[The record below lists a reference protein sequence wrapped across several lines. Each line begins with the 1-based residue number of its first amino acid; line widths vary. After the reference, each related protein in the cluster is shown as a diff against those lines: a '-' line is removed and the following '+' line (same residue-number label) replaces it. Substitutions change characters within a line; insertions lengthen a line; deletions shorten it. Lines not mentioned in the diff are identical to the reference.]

1 MRYSKLLTK
10 NLEKSIL
17 LLKGKIINMKYLKN
31 ILFVNYKISLF
42 TFLLLYL
49 FANTAKADH
58 LVGSDISYQCT
69 SSPGVYKVTL
79 KIYRDCA
86 GAYMCPGCANTPG
99 SMSGCTTA
107 NACCG
112 FSNTIIGK
120 DAGCAGVNFGSFV
133 LAAVSAT
140 SGYDIIQTCTSIT
153 TICSNCN
160 TRSAGTY
167 SPGIEVYTFE
177 GNVDLSSIPSTCCR
191 ISLGFSTCCRN
202 LASTTILSF
211 NYFTE
216 AIVNRCQVPCNSA
229 PTFTN
234 DAAALV
240 CAGVDFVYNLGA
252 IDPDGDSLS
261 FAFGQSLQGFNS
273 FVQYKP
279 PYSAG
284 YPLPYFGAP
293 NPNAAYPA
301 GLRIDPLTGDVLF
314 RPLGE
319 FVSNLVI
326 EVTQWRLINGVY
338 VNVGMTRRDVQ
349 FQTRLCLSNKVP
361 RIKAYRNGVLQTGLA
376 FTVCAGQ
383 QICLD
388 IVAEDQQDLLASPQI
403 VADTTDLKWNN
414 PGLYNPLMAG
424 ATFVRNYILSQR
436 VVQGPKADSFKFC
449 WTPPVSAARAQPH
462 SFTVTGTDRFCP
474 LKAFAIR
481 GVNIIVI
488 AVPTSVITVPN
499 NFCGYRTFNFTH
511 SNPTQTTL
519 DPTKSKWHIETFPGS
534 GAFTVVTAVPGTNNP
549 VYRHHFN
556 NAGTYKWRLALSS
569 DRPLP
574 DGCPSLDSGTV
585 TIGEPLDVSV
595 RDTYNCVGSP
605 VTVKALASGGNR
617 VGNQA
622 GYQFFQGNLASQTV
636 IKGNLDPNVGFGITI
651 DSFAAVTPSNVGNQ
665 TMYKVKIRDSDG
677 CLDSTTFQVLTRAL
691 PLREL
696 TPKIRLCEG
705 DDTSLFVG
713 LNNNVPVL
721 RSYWYL
727 APNLTTTIDTNFT
740 HPINDLK
747 FSDSATYVLRKT
759 DIYGCNNLDT
769 TMLYVNS
776 PVNFISPK
784 DSTCQNDPPFALRG
798 KFNTMYIDSFVW
810 FNMGSTTQ
818 LIENDTLLLP
828 TTIAGT
834 TLYNLRGYHTYD
846 GRTCFKDDTASLKIN
861 GLPNITNR
869 PQPVALC
876 NDQGLYN
883 LGSVQT
889 SNPVANQTTQV
900 WSYPP
905 NPNAITSAGNVIR
918 IDSLRYIPGTYVGK
932 AFGNYVY
939 LSVKANTT
947 GCFRKDSVLLGI
959 FPVAPVAITGPPKFC
974 DFDKGYGLYNLTKLF
989 NPSGLD
995 EVWTGRGVSY
1005 NSLTKRYTFTPTDT
1019 NNSDPSLNVRTGLT
1033 LATDSNVLKYEFNL
1047 AFPPTIQVAFAPAR
1061 PGIITMSSPLLGC
1074 PSSDTVLFRVTK
1086 SPIVHAGIIPTI
1098 CIGDDSVYLSSRALA
1113 GTNSTTAANPAT
1125 SYWYFAAP
1133 NASLG
1138 AIARG
1143 QVFMPFHPSIVVPND
1158 GQKVYSIIYADI
1170 ATGCRAA
1177 DTTDITVK
1185 GIPNVSILTNPLA
1198 DSAVC
1203 LTQDKIVFTLNPD
1216 PVTLPSID
1224 SISFTGAPNL
1234 SASIGSSAFLDI
1246 KNNTSIL
1253 EQVYNL
1259 RYYYR
1264 TSEGCSNSA
1273 TKAIRVQFPPEVQLS
1288 KNGSACEYGGSFTI
1302 DVLKSPS
1309 SKHPYNLAWSVVN
1322 GTGTPISSTNTQFTY
1337 SPSAAE
1343 KAAGK
1348 VTINIITT
1356 NNGLCAAASDQSDFV
1371 INPKPFADFTGIDSG
1386 CVRAGI
1392 PLNITLTA
1400 APNPVPDCNYIWEID
1415 GVVEIDSLNK
1425 SVYNKSFTT
1434 PKTYPIKLT
1443 VINKTTGCVDTSDIK
1458 NSTAWLTPT
1467 ADFDPDK
1474 DETTIARPYFTFT
1487 NKTTPLDNNTYTWN
1501 LSVDPV
1507 TKLPRTS
1514 TIVNPKDIAFIAD
1527 TAQIAIRLVAIS
1539 DKGCID
1545 SVTKYIRINPDITV
1559 FIPNVFYPA
1568 SSGVPGS
1575 GSSLP
1580 LEDCN
1585 VNGIPC
1591 NKHFFVQASGF
1602 ENIEI
1607 YVYNRWGK
1615 LVFESKDNKETWKV
1629 HKGWDGTDMKS
1640 GGECQQDAYVYQIFA
1655 QSYSGK
1661 KYQYSGSVTLLR

>member
-1 MRYSKLLTK
+1 MQKVFLQLKSFKLV
-10 NLEKSIL
+10 L
-17 LLKGKIINMKYLKN
+17 LLVFGM
-31 ILFVNYKISLF
+31 ILFSNQSSA
-42 TFLLLYL
+42 T
-49 FANTAKADH
+49 H

-69 SSPGVYKVTL
+69 STPGVYKVTM

-86 GAYMCPGCANTPG
+86 GISLCGGCNNAIPNGTV
-99 SMSGCTTA
+99 SGCTTA
-107 NACCG
+107 SSGWGTQIVGA
-112 FSNTIIGK
+112 SP
-120 DAGCAGVNFGSFV
+120 GCVGVNFGSFV
-133 LAAVSAT
+133 LTAVSGT
-140 SGYDIIQTCTSIT
+140 SGFDIIQTCTSVFT
-153 TICSNCN
+153 VCTNCN
-160 TRSAGTY
+160 TRTAGTF
-167 SPGIEVYTFE
+167 SPGIEVYTYE
-177 GNVDLSSIPSTCCR
+177 GNVDLSGIPSTCCNV
-191 ISLGFSTCCRN
+191 ILGANTCCRN
-202 LASTTILSF
+202 DALTTIVPGSF
-211 NYFTE
+211 QTVCV
-216 AIVNRCQVPCNSA
+216 VNRCQTPCNSA

-261 FAFGQSLQGFNS
+261 YTFGQSLQGIGS
-273 FVQYKP
+273 FVSYKP

-284 YPLPYFGAP
+284 YPFPYFGAP
-293 NPNAAYPA
+293 NQNAAYPA
-301 GLRIDPLTGDVLF
+301 GLRIDPLTGDVMF
-314 RPLGE
+314 RPMGV
-319 FVSNLVI
+319 FVANLVI
-326 EVTQWRLINGVY
+326 EVTQWKLIGGVY
-338 VNVGMTRRDVQ
+338 VNVGVTRRDVQ
-349 FQTRLCLSNKVP
+349 FQTRLCLSNKIPVV
-361 RIKAYRNGVLQTGLA
+361 KAYRNGILQTGLA

-388 IVAEDQQDLLASPQI
+388 IVAQDQQDLTASPQI

-414 PGLYNPLMAG
+414 PGLYNPVMAS

-436 VVQGPKADSFKFC
+436 VTQGPKADSFKFC
-449 WTPPVSAARAQPH
+449 WTPPVSAARPQPH
-462 SFTVTGTDRFCP
+462 SFTVTGSDRFCP
-474 LKAFAIR
+474 VKAFATR
-481 GVNIIVI
+481 GINITVI
-488 AVPTSVITVPN
+488 AIPVPAITVVDN
-499 NFCGYRTFNFTH
+499 KCGFRTFNFTLQ
-511 SNPTQTTL
+511 NPGQTTL
-519 DPTKSKWHIETFPGS
+519 DPTKSKWQIETFPGS
-534 GAFTVVTAVPGTNNP
+534 GGFTVANASPGVGNPIYRHYFNNP
-549 VYRHHFN
+549 
-556 NAGTYKWRLALSS
+556 GTYKWRLALNSQQPV
-569 DRPLP
+569 PL
-574 DGCPSLDSGTV
+574 GCPSLDSGTV
-585 TIGEPLDVSV
+585 TIGIPLDVSV

-605 VTVKALASGGNR
+605 VTVKAVATGGNR

-636 IKGNLDPNVGFGITI
+636 VKGNLDPNVGFGITI
-651 DSFAAVTPSNVGNQ
+651 DSFLTVTPSNVGNQ
-665 TMYKVKIRDSDG
+665 TMYKVKVRDSDG
-677 CLDSTTFQVLTRAL
+677 CLDSTTFNVLTRAL

-713 LNNNVPVL
+713 NNGSVPVL

-727 APNLTTTIDTNFT
+727 APNLTTPIDTQPT
-740 HPINDLK
+740 YTMNDLK

-759 DIYGCNNLDT
+759 DIYGCKTLDT
-769 TMLYVNS
+769 TLLYVNS

-784 DSTCQNDPPFALRG
+784 DSACQNDPTFALRG
-798 KFNTMYIDSFVW
+798 RFNTMYIDSFVW
-810 FNMGSTTQ
+810 YNMGSTTQ
-818 LIENDTLLLP
+818 ILENDTLLLP
-828 TTIAGT
+828 TTTVGT
-834 TLYNLRGYHTYD
+834 TLYTLRGYQTYD
-846 GRTCFKDDTASLKIN
+846 GRTCYKDDTASLKIN
-861 GLPNITNR
+861 GLPTITNR

-876 NDQGLYN
+876 SDQGLYN

-889 SNPVANQTTQV
+889 SNPSASQTIQV

-918 IDSLRYIPGTYVGK
+918 TDSLKNIPGVYVGK

-939 LSVKANTT
+939 LSVKATTT
-947 GCFRKDSVLLGI
+947 GCFRRDSVLLGI
-959 FPVAPVAITGPPKFC
+959 FPVAPVSITGPPKFC
-974 DFDKGYGLYNLTKLF
+974 DFDKAYGLYNLTKLF

-995 EVWTGRGVSY
+995 ETWTGRGVSY
-1005 NSLTKRYTFTPTDT
+1005 NPLTKRYTFTPTDT
-1019 NNSDPSLNVRTGLT
+1019 NNLDPTTNVRTGLS

-1047 AFPPTIQVAFAPAR
+1047 AFPPTIQVSFIPAR
-1061 PGIITMSSPLLGC
+1061 PGIVTMSPPFAGC

-1086 SPIVHAGIIPTI
+1086 SPIVRAGIIPTI
-1098 CIGDDSVYLSSRALA
+1098 CVGDDSVFLSSRALP

-1143 QVFMPFHPSIVVPND
+1143 QVFMPFHPNIVVPND
-1158 GQKVYSIIYADI
+1158 GQQIYKIIYADV

-1185 GIPNVSILTNPLA
+1185 GIPNVSILTSPLS

-1203 LTQDKIVFTLNPD
+1203 LTQDKIIFNLNPD
-1216 PVTLPSID
+1216 PATLPSID

-1234 SASIGSSAFLDI
+1234 SASIGASSAFLDI
-1246 KNNTSIL
+1246 KNNASIL

-1273 TKAIRVQFPPEVQLS
+1273 TKAIRVQFPPDVQLS

-1302 DVLKSPS
+1302 DVLKTPS
-1309 SKHPYNLAWSVVN
+1309 SKHPYNLAWSVLN
-1322 GTGTPISSTNTQFTY
+1322 QSGTIISSTNTQFTY

-1348 VTINIITT
+1348 VTISIITT
-1356 NNGLCAAASDQSDFV
+1356 NNGLCAAASDQSEFI
-1371 INPKPFADFTGIDSG
+1371 INPKPVADFTGIDSA

-1400 APNPVPDCNYIWEID
+1400 VPNPVPDCNYIWEIE

-1425 SVYNKSFTT
+1425 TVYNKSFTT
-1434 PKTYPIKLT
+1434 PKSYPIKLT
-1443 VINKTTGCVDTSDIK
+1443 VINKTTGCVDTSSIK
-1458 NSTAWLTPT
+1458 TSTAWLTPT

-1474 DETTIARPYFTFT
+1474 LETTIAKPYFTFK
-1487 NKTTPLDNNTYTWN
+1487 NKTNPLANNTYLWH

-1507 TKLPRTS
+1507 TELKRTS
-1514 TIVNPKDIAFIAD
+1514 TVIDPTDIAFKAD
-1527 TAQIAIRLVAIS
+1527 TAEIAIKLIAIS

-1559 FIPNVFYPA
+1559 FIPNVFYP
-1568 SSGVPGS
+1568 STNGIIGS
-1575 GSSLP
+1575 GSKLP
-1580 LEDCN
+1580 LSDC
-1585 VNGIPC
+1585 VINGIPC
-1591 NKHFFVQASGF
+1591 NSHFFVQASGF

-1607 YVYNRWGK
+1607 YIYNRWGK
-1615 LVFESKDNKETWKV
+1615 LVYESKDNKETWPKNT
-1629 HKGWDGTDMKS
+1629 GWDGTDMKS

-1655 QSYSGK
+1655 SSFSGK

>member
-1 MRYSKLLTK
+1 MKKVFIQLNSFKLV
-10 NLEKSIL
+10 L
-17 LLKGKIINMKYLKN
+17 LLVFGMIMFSNQ
-31 ILFVNYKISLF
+31 SHA
-42 TFLLLYL
+42 T
-49 FANTAKADH
+49 H

-69 SSPGVYKVTL
+69 STPGIYKVTM

-86 GAYMCPGCANTPG
+86 GIPLCNGCTNSIPNGTV
-99 SMSGCTTA
+99 SGCTTA
-107 NACCG
+107 SSGWATQIVG
-112 FSNTIIGK
+112 ASP
-120 DAGCAGVNFGSFV
+120 GCVGVNFGSFV
-133 LAAVSAT
+133 LTAVSAT
-140 SGYDIIQTCTSIT
+140 SGFDIIQTCTSVY
-153 TICSNCN
+153 TICTNCN
-160 TRSAGTY
+160 TRNAGTF
-167 SPGIEVYTFE
+167 SPGIEVYTYE
-177 GNVDLSSIPSTCCR
+177 GNVDLSGIPSTCCNV
-191 ISLGFSTCCRN
+191 ILGANTCCRN
-202 LASTTILSF
+202 NALTTIVPGSF
-211 NYFTE
+211 QTVCV
-216 AIVNRCQVPCNSA
+216 VNRCQTPCNSA

-234 DAAALV
+234 DAAAIV
-240 CAGVDFVYNLGA
+240 CGGADFVYNLGA

-261 FAFGQSLQGFNS
+261 YSFGQSLQGIGS
-273 FVQYKP
+273 FVSYVP

-284 YPLPYFGAP
+284 YPFPYFGAP
-293 NPNAAYPA
+293 NQNAAYPA
-301 GLRIDPLTGDVLF
+301 GIRIDPATGDVLF
-314 RPLGE
+314 RPMGV

-326 EVTQWRLINGVY
+326 EVTQWRLVSGVY
-338 VNVGMTRRDVQ
+338 VNVGVTRRDVQ
-349 FQTRLCLSNKVP
+349 FQSQFCINNRIP

-388 IVAEDQQDLLASPQI
+388 IVAEDQFDLTTSPQI
-403 VADTTDLKWNN
+403 LADTTDLKWNN
-414 PGLYNPLMAG
+414 PGLYNPVMTT

-436 VVQGPKADSFKFC
+436 NTQGPKADSFKFC

-462 SFTVTGTDRFCP
+462 SFTVTGSDRFCP
-474 LKAFAIR
+474 VKAFATR
-481 GVNIIVI
+481 GINITVI
-488 AVPTSVITVPN
+488 AVPTSVKTVVD

-511 SNPTQTTL
+511 SNPSQTTL
-519 DPTKSKWHIETFPGS
+519 NASLSKWYIENAPGS
-534 GAFTVVTAVPGTNNP
+534 GAQTGSGGFTVVTAVPGNNNP
-549 VYRHHFN
+549 VYRHHFSQ
-556 NAGTYKWRLALSS
+556 AGTYKWKLALNSQQPV
-569 DRPLP
+569 PL
-574 DGCPSLDSGTV
+574 GCPSLDSGTV

-622 GYQFFQGNLASQTV
+622 GFQFFQGNLASQTV

-651 DSFAAVTPSNVGNQ
+651 DSFVAVTPSNVGNQ

-677 CLDSTTFQVLTRAL
+677 CLDSATFQVLTRAL

-713 LNNNVPVL
+713 NNGNVPVL

-740 HPINDLK
+740 HTLTDLK

-759 DIYGCNNLDT
+759 DIYGCNTLDT
-769 TMLYVNS
+769 TLLYVND
-776 PVNFISPK
+776 PVNFVSPK
-784 DSTCQNDPPFALRG
+784 DSACQNDPPFALRG
-798 KFNTMYIDSFVW
+798 RFNTMYIDSFVW

-828 TTIAGT
+828 TTTAGT
-834 TLYNLRGYHTYD
+834 TLYNLRGYQTYD

-889 SNPVANQTTQV
+889 SNPAANQTTQV

-959 FPVAPVAITGPPKFC
+959 FPVAPVSITGPPKFC
-974 DFDKGYGLYNLTKLF
+974 DFDKGYGLYNLTRLF

-1019 NNSDPSLNVRTGLT
+1019 NNTDPSLNVRTGLT

-1061 PGIITMSSPLLGC
+1061 PGIVTMSSPLNGC
-1074 PSSDTVLFRVTK
+1074 PSSDTVVFRVTK
-1086 SPIVHAGIIPTI
+1086 SPIVRAGIIPTI
-1098 CIGDDSVYLSSRALA
+1098 CVGDDSVYLSSRALA

-1133 NASLG
+1133 IVPASLSG

-1143 QVFMPFHPSIVVPND
+1143 QVFAPMHPSISVPND
-1158 GQKVYSIIYADI
+1158 GQKVYSIIYADV

-1185 GIPNVSILTNPLA
+1185 GIPNVSILTSPLA

-1203 LTQDKIVFTLNPD
+1203 LTQDKIVFNLNPD
-1216 PVTLPSID
+1216 PATLPSID

-1234 SASIGSSAFLDI
+1234 TASIGSSAFLDI

-1273 TKAIRVQFPPEVQLS
+1273 TKAIRVQFPPDVQLS

-1309 SKHPYNLAWSVVN
+1309 SLHSYNLAWSVLN
-1322 GTGTPISSTNTQFTY
+1322 GTGTTISSTNTQFTY

-1348 VTINIITT
+1348 VTINITTT
-1356 NNGLCAAASDQSDFV
+1356 NNGLCAAASDQSDFI

-1386 CVRAGI
+1386 CVRNGI

-1400 APNPVPDCNYIWEID
+1400 APNPVPDCNYIWEIE

-1443 VINKTTGCVDTSDIK
+1443 VINKTTGCVDTSDVK

-1474 DETTIARPYFTFT
+1474 LETTIARPYFTFT
-1487 NKTTPLDNNTYTWN
+1487 NKTNPIDNNTYTWDLN
-1501 LSVDPV
+1501 VDPV
-1507 TKLPRTS
+1507 TLLPRTS
-1514 TIVNPKDIAFIAD
+1514 TVVNPTDIAFIAD

-1559 FIPNVFYPA
+1559 FIPNVFYPQT
-1568 SSGVPGS
+1568 GS
-1575 GSSLP
+1575 IGGSTLM
-1580 LEDCN
+1580 DCMI
-1585 VNGIPC
+1585 NGIPC
-1591 NKHFFVQASGF
+1591 NRHFFVQASGF

-1615 LVFESKDNKETWKV
+1615 LVYESKENKETWKN
-1629 HKGWDGTDMKS
+1629 HTGWNGIDMKS

>member
-1 MRYSKLLTK
+1 MK
-10 NLEKSIL
+10 NF
-17 LLKGKIINMKYLKN
+17 KN
-31 ILFVNYKISLF
+31 ILTVNFKTSLLIL
-42 TFLLLYL
+42 FLLFV
-49 FANTAKADH
+49 FANQLKADH

-69 SSPGVYKVTL
+69 STPGVYKVSL

-86 GAYMCPGCANTPG
+86 GAYMCPGCTATPG

-120 DAGCAGVNFGSFV
+120 DPSCNGINFGIFTLV
-133 LAAVSAT
+133 AVSAS
-140 SGYDIIQTCTSIT
+140 SGYDIIQTCTSVN
-153 TICSNCN
+153 TICTNCN
-160 TRSAGTY
+160 TRSAGTF

-177 GNVDLSSIPSTCCR
+177 GNVDLTAIPSSCCR
-191 ISLGFSTCCRN
+191 VSLGFSTCCRN
-202 LASTTILSF
+202 LASTTILSS

-216 AIVNRCQVPCNSA
+216 SIVNRCQTPCNSA

-240 CAGVDFVYNLGA
+240 CGGVDFVYNLGA

-261 FAFGQSLQGFNS
+261 YAFGQSLQGFNS

-279 PYSAG
+279 PFSAG
-284 YPLPYFGAP
+284 YPLSYFGAP
-293 NPNAAYPA
+293 NPNGAYPS
-301 GLRIDPLTGDVLF
+301 GLRIDPVTGDVLF
-314 RPLGE
+314 RPMGI

-326 EVTQWRLINGVY
+326 EVTQWKLIGGVY
-338 VNVGMTRRDVQ
+338 VNVGVTRRDVQ
-349 FQTRLCLSNKVP
+349 FQSQLCLSNKVP
-361 RIKAYRNGVLQTGLA
+361 LIKAYRNGLLQVGLA

-388 IVAEDQQDLLASPQI
+388 IVAEDQQDLSATPQPI
-403 VADTTDLKWNN
+403 FADTTDLKWNN
-414 PGLYNPLMAG
+414 PGLYNPVMAS

-462 SFTVTGTDRFCP
+462 SFTVTGSDRFCP
-474 LKAFAIR
+474 VKALATR
-481 GVNIIVI
+481 GINITVI
-488 AVPTSVITVPN
+488 AIPIPAITVVDN
-499 NFCGYRTFNFTH
+499 KCGFRTFNFTLQ
-511 SNPTQTTL
+511 NPTQTTL
-519 DPTKSKWHIETFPGS
+519 DPTKSKWQIETFPGS
-534 GAFTVVTAVPGTNNP
+534 GGFTIANATPGISNP
-549 VYRHHFN
+549 IYKHYFSN
-556 NAGTYKWRLALSS
+556 PGTYKYRLALNSQQPV
-569 DRPLP
+569 PL
-574 DGCPSLDSGTV
+574 GCPSLDSGTV
-585 TIGEPLDVSV
+585 IIGVPLDVTV
-595 RDTYNCVGSP
+595 RDTYNCVGSA
-605 VTVKALASGGNR
+605 VTVKAVATGGNR

-622 GYQFFQGNLASQTV
+622 GYQFFQGNLTSQNV
-636 IKGNLDPNVGFGITI
+636 IKGNLDPNVGFGISI
-651 DSFAAVTPSNVGNQ
+651 DSFLAISPTNVGNQ
-665 TMYKVKIRDSDG
+665 TMYKVKVRDSDG
-677 CLDSTTFQVLTRAL
+677 CLDSATFNVLTRAL

-713 LNNNVPVL
+713 NNGSVPVL

-727 APNLTTTIDTNFT
+727 APNLTIPIDTQFT
-740 HPINDLK
+740 HTITDLK

-759 DIYGCNNLDT
+759 DIYGCKTLDT
-769 TMLYVNS
+769 TLLYVNS

-784 DSTCQNDPPFALRG
+784 DSACQNDPDFALRG
-798 KFNTMYIDSFVW
+798 RYNTMYIDSFVW
-810 FNMGSTTQ
+810 YNMGSSTQ

-828 TTIAGT
+828 TTTVGT
-834 TLYNLRGYHTYD
+834 TLYNLRGYQTYD
-846 GRTCFKDDTASLKIN
+846 GRTCYKDDTASLKIN

-889 SNPVANQTTQV
+889 SNPSASQTIQV

-905 NPNAITSAGNVIR
+905 KPNAITSAGNVIR
-918 IDSLRYIPGTYVGK
+918 IDSLQNIPGTYVGK

-939 LSVKANTT
+939 LSVKATTT
-947 GCFRKDSVLLGI
+947 GCYRKDSVLLGI
-959 FPVAPVAITGPPKFC
+959 FPVAPVSITSPPKFC
-974 DFDKGYGLYNLTKLF
+974 DFDKAYGLYSLTKLF

-995 EVWTGRGVSY
+995 ETWYGRGVSY
-1005 NSLTKRYTFTPTDT
+1005 NPLTKRYTFTPTDT
-1019 NNSDPSLNVRTGLT
+1019 NNVDPSKNVRTGLT
-1033 LATDSNVLKYEFNL
+1033 LASDSNVLKYEFNL
-1047 AFPPTIQVAFAPAR
+1047 AFPPTIQVAFVPSR
-1061 PGIITMSSPLLGC
+1061 PGIITMSPPLLGC
-1074 PSSDTVLFRVTK
+1074 PSSDTVVFRVTK
-1086 SPIVHAGIIPTI
+1086 SPIVRAGIIPTI
-1098 CIGDDSVYLSSRALA
+1098 CIGDDSVFLSKRALA

-1158 GQKVYSIIYADI
+1158 GQKVYKIIYADI

-1203 LTQDKIVFTLNPD
+1203 LTQDRMIFTLNPD
-1216 PVTLPSID
+1216 PATLPSID

-1234 SASIGSSAFLDI
+1234 TAIIGGSSAFLDI
-1246 KNNTSIL
+1246 KNNASIL

-1264 TSEGCSNSA
+1264 TSEGCANSA
-1273 TKAIRVQFPPEVQLS
+1273 TKAIRVQFPPDVQLS

-1302 DVLKSPS
+1302 DVLKTPS
-1309 SKHPYNLAWSVVN
+1309 SKHPYNLAWTVLN
-1322 GTGTPISSTNTQFTY
+1322 QTGTIVSSTNTQFTY

-1348 VTINIITT
+1348 VTISIITT
-1356 NNGLCAAASDQSDFV
+1356 NNGLCAAASDQSEFI
-1371 INPKPFADFTGIDSG
+1371 INPKPVADFTGIDSG

-1400 APNPVPDCNYIWEID
+1400 APNPVPDCNYMWEID
-1415 GVVEIDSLNK
+1415 GTVEIDGLNQTT
-1425 SVYNKSFTT
+1425 YNKSFTT
-1434 PKTYPIKLT
+1434 AKTYPIRLI
-1443 VINKTTGCVDTSDIK
+1443 VINKTTGCVDTSTIK
-1458 NSTAWLTPT
+1458 TSTAWLTPT

-1474 DETTIARPYFTFT
+1474 LETTIARPYFTFT
-1487 NKTTPLDNNTYTWN
+1487 NKTNPLANNKYLWY

-1507 TKLPRTS
+1507 TLLKRTS
-1514 TIVNPKDIAFIAD
+1514 TVINPTDIAFVAD
-1527 TAQIAIRLVAIS
+1527 TAKIAIKLIAIS

-1559 FIPNVFYPA
+1559 FIPNVFYP
-1568 SSGVPGS
+1568 STIGFQGS
-1575 GSSLP
+1575 GSTLSRS
-1580 LEDCN
+1580 ECEI
-1585 VNGIPC
+1585 NGIPC
-1591 NKHFFVQASGF
+1591 NSHFFVQASGF

-1615 LVFESKDNKETWKV
+1615 LVYETKDNKDTWPKNT
-1629 HKGWDGTDMKS
+1629 GWDGTDMKS

-1655 QSYSGK
+1655 SSFSGK